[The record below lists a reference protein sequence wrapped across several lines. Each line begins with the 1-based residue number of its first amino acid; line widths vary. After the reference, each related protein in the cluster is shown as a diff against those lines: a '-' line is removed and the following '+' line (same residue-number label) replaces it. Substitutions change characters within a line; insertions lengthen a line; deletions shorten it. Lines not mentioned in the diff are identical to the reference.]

1 MCRINRAAIIQLL
14 LLLCLGWQTVAWA
27 GATIKSPKVNPGIRQ
42 ALLKG
47 TAQEVI
53 VEFDDARLQ
62 SDASTLRHKAG
73 QQFENAAVLDITA
86 LQLLYAAER
95 DAARSGVRI
104 TLEGSVP
111 EAISAAMTDA
121 GCAKFQF
128 QQ

>member
-1 MCRINRAAIIQLL
+1 MPV
-14 LLLCLGWQTVAWA
+14 TVEERENTSLVHLEGEVNIA
-27 GATIKSPKVNPGIRQ
+27 GAVELKSLLVN
-42 ALLKG
+42 ALASGK
-47 TAQEVI
+47 EM
-53 VEFDDARLQ
+53 RL
-62 SDASTLRHKAG
+62 AL
-73 QQFENAAVLDITA
+73 ENAAVLDITA